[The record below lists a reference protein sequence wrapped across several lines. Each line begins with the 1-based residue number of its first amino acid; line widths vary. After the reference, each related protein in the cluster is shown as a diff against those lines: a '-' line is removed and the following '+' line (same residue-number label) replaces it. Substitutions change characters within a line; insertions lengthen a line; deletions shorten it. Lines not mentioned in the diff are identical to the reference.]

1 VGRRLHPSPRPPHP
15 VTRAHRLD
23 QLPRRSRL
31 HPAAGVNLYAHLL
44 QLWRAPRERA
54 WAQGNEF
61 WPRPSFQYD
70 TDTSV
75 SYSKAP
81 GYTGIIGAA
90 AASGAD
96 YIVTVGGK
104 AWPANRWF
112 GAPPDP
118 DYPNFYDLIIEISE
132 LDPWQVARVP
142 IIGQPAGDQLKL
154 TALSPTTG

>member
-1 VGRRLHPSPRPPHP
+1 MPIAWTNFPVAAGFTPS
-15 VTRAHRLD
+15 
-23 QLPRRSRL
+23 
-31 HPAAGVNLYAHLL
+31 AGVNLYAHLL

-132 LDPWQVARVP
+132 LDPWQVAACARSSANP
-142 IIGQPAGDQLKL
+142 PG
-154 TALSPTTG
+154 TN